1 MSIEIKWQELLPDS
15 QEWDHR
21 HVLYA
26 YLNPHTDEI
35 IYLGMAWHR
44 TVRQRFRDGDKNA
57 LRDFFLNELGLEGV
71 KVIVG
76 SIWLERRLTRQLLS
90 DIESLLIRRL
100 RPAGN
105 IMCCSTRISRPGMRL
120 ECFQEWPHQ
129 RTRFVD
135 VRPRSR

>member
-71 KVIVG
+71 K
-76 SIWLERRLTRQLLS
+76 LS
-90 DIESLLIRRL
+90 LAAYGWKDDLPVNCCQIL
-100 RPAGN
+100 RV
-105 IMCCSTRISRPGMRL
+105 C
-120 ECFQEWPHQ
+120 
-129 RTRFVD
+129 
-135 VRPRSR
+135 

>member
-26 YLNPHTDEI
+26 YLNPHTAEI

-44 TVRQRFRDGDKNA
+44 TVRQRFQDGDKNA

-71 KVIVG
+71 KIIVG
-76 SIWLERRLTRQLLS
+76 SIWLEGRLTRQLLS
-90 DIESLLIRRL
+90 DIESLLIKRL
-100 RPAGN
+100 RP
-105 IMCCSTRISRPGMRL
+105 I
-120 ECFQEWPHQ
+120 FFYQELF
-129 RTRFVD
+129 RGFTK
-135 VRPRSR
+135 RS